1 MIISGSLIG
10 SQCRGAVGYSPE
22 IVPRWQ
28 GSRGRPRIDITP
40 DILFYF
46 VENGFSA
53 TTTAMLLHVS
63 LSTVRRRMNE
73 CGLRMRELYSDM
85 TDVELDRLI
94 TVIHFNYPNSG
105 YRMMQGHLL
114 RLGHRVQQE
123 RVRSAMIRMDPE
135 GILSRWRQTVH
146 RRQYSVPSSNS
157 LWHVDGNHRLIR
169 YGCSS

>member
-1 MIISGSLIG
+1 
-10 SQCRGAVGYSPE
+10 
-22 IVPRWQ
+22 
-28 GSRGRPRIDITP
+28 
-40 DILFYF
+40 
-46 VENGFSA
+46 
-53 TTTAMLLHVS
+53 
-63 LSTVRRRMNE
+63 MNE

-169 YGCSS
+169 YGCSSLIRDNSEVLWN